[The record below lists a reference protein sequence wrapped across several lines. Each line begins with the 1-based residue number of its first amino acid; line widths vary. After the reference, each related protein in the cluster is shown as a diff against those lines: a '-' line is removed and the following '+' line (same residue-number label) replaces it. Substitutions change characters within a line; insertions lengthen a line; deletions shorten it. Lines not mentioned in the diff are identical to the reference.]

1 MAFALSTSERFPE
14 PRFKTPGPGE
24 YNPKCPV
31 GGAKKGST
39 AFLSGGERFIL
50 ERLSF
55 ANGAGLVEPKADE
68 NTAPSK
74 TNRRTGNGPTSGK
87 QRAYAWTT
95 QRLHEL
101 QGQLDE
107 AVGYIRGVSSEHE
120 GLKSEMSRLQA
131 ENEELTE
138 KLAHASQAA
147 FDQAPFIESLEAEKM
162 ELTQSLESAVK
173 IVFDKEM
180 DLESVQQESAERA
193 REWEALQAALQDT
206 ATEKDAALKLLQD
219 HQDEQQKR
227 VTTAQRRIATLQE
240 QLDEVQE
247 DSILAA
253 QTVGLKNSELSMMSR
268 KVVTLTSAVSSLEV
282 QVSKNAHQH
291 ERVVEELRGKV
302 EHGEIVVEEM
312 QREMLGKDEAR
323 RDWQEAVGRQEE
335 LLSAL
340 ESELE
345 EAMITMRTA
354 KATKEAEFRRRQQRE
369 AQLQESAIALED
381 AQAALQDA
389 EVTIA
394 ELGTT
399 HATEAVVARMV
410 LSAIKNVELKTEVEL
425 TQARMQDEKAQALRL
440 QGEKMWAQHDQ
451 DLCELRES
459 MEEEMCHRLAST
471 LEEADRSMHF
481 LGTRL
486 VDAAKLEQTAAVL
499 SARTMCQAE
508 MEVALDDVYR
518 AAEASMHEVQGML
531 EAEKMEALSELAQE
545 KNAEMMKMMQDLARD
560 SMARQD
566 AALSQAQYEKDE
578 ELQELEGRKNAE
590 LALLMSEAAD
600 SKSRALRQM
609 RGHHDKELAAA
620 ICETEERLHEQ
631 HMAVLGE
638 QKATMLQVMADS
650 LATAEEAK
658 QAEKAAVR
666 GALEKS
672 KAAEQATAL
681 SEMEQAKEAEKATA
695 LSEMA
700 HAKEAEK
707 AAALSEIAHAKEAEK
722 AAALSEMQQAKEAEK
737 ATALSEMQQAKEA
750 EKAAALS
757 EVEQAKEAEKAAAL
771 SEVQHAKE
779 AEKAAALSEMQQ
791 AKEAEKAAALSEM
804 QQAKEAEKATALSE
818 MEQAKE
824 AEKATALSEMQQA
837 KEAEEGHC
845 FD

>member
-14 PRFKTPGPGE
+14 PRFKTP
-24 YNPKCPV
+24 
-31 GGAKKGST
+31 
-39 AFLSGGERFIL
+39 
-50 ERLSF
+50 
-55 ANGAGLVEPKADE
+55 GAGLVEPKADE

-147 FDQAPFIESLEAEKM
+147 FDQARITCVTGVHAAAFIESLEAEKM

-227 VTTAQRRIATLQE
+227 E

-345 EAMITMRTA
+345 ARPYPAPTSRLPEQPLVKSLGLRSPLAMVASAELLDGASQEAMITMRTA

-425 TQARMQDEKAQALRL
+425 TQARMQ
-440 QGEKMWAQHDQ
+440 
-451 DLCELRES
+451 
-459 MEEEMCHRLAST
+459 
-471 LEEADRSMHF
+471 
-481 LGTRL
+481 
-486 VDAAKLEQTAAVL
+486 
-499 SARTMCQAE
+499 
-508 MEVALDDVYR
+508 
-518 AAEASMHEVQGML
+518 
-531 EAEKMEALSELAQE
+531 
-545 KNAEMMKMMQDLARD
+545 
-560 SMARQD
+560 
-566 AALSQAQYEKDE
+566 
-578 ELQELEGRKNAE
+578 
-590 LALLMSEAAD
+590 
-600 SKSRALRQM
+600 
-609 RGHHDKELAAA
+609 
-620 ICETEERLHEQ
+620 
-631 HMAVLGE
+631 
-638 QKATMLQVMADS
+638 
-650 LATAEEAK
+650 
-658 QAEKAAVR
+658 
-666 GALEKS
+666 
-672 KAAEQATAL
+672 
-681 SEMEQAKEAEKATA
+681 
-695 LSEMA
+695 
-700 HAKEAEK
+700 
-707 AAALSEIAHAKEAEK
+707 
-722 AAALSEMQQAKEAEK
+722 
-737 ATALSEMQQAKEA
+737 
-750 EKAAALS
+750 
-757 EVEQAKEAEKAAAL
+757 
-771 SEVQHAKE
+771 
-779 AEKAAALSEMQQ
+779 
-791 AKEAEKAAALSEM
+791 
-804 QQAKEAEKATALSE
+804 
-818 MEQAKE
+818 
-824 AEKATALSEMQQA
+824 
-837 KEAEEGHC
+837 
-845 FD
+845 